1 MGHQQPLGLN
11 VQQLT
16 KRPTVFGNGLRV
28 IAAIKIHIKLSII
41 ALTVA
46 AMTHA
51 TESRHLW

>member
-16 KRPTVFGNGLRV
+16 KRLTVFGNGLRV

-51 TESRHLW
+51 TESRHLG